1 MVCFMEKFMGENF
14 LLNSETAINLYDDFA
29 RDIPIIDYH
38 CDLSQKLLGGIVQ
51 GISCNNAKQYFNFQ

>member
-1 MVCFMEKFMGENF
+1 MGENF